1 MFKYLIV
8 LLVTIDSVNADGKR
22 LLLTDPDVLAQ
33 RLSLLEN
40 SHQQLEDTVEIQST
54 TIQQLQM
61 RLSAKESRLKVFLVI
76 FIG

>member
-40 SHQQLEDTVEIQST
+40 SHQQLENTVKIQST

>member
-40 SHQQLEDTVEIQST
+40 SHQQLENTVEIQST

>member
-8 LLVTIDSVNADGKR
+8 LLVTIDGKR
-22 LLLTDPDVLAQ
+22 LLFTDPDVLAE

-40 SHQQLEDTVEIQST
+40 SHQQLENTVKIQST